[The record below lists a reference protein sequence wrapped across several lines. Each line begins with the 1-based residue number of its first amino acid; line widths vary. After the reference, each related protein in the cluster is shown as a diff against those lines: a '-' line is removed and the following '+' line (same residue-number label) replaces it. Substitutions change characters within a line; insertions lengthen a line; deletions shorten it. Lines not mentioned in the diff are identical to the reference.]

1 MCKCHNLFP
10 LSSSTCAKAKNQPPA
25 RIHAHIGCGFPA
37 NGYRLSI
44 HPDALPP
51 VVVRPALCFLCIFPS
66 PCKYRRRLTLA
77 GSCVSTPLRL
87 CGLFALEARLC
98 YTEYWFNKSEVVEVY
113 HMTGHAELQCKTYPY
128 GTLNQL
134 RFVVICTFL
143 GEKYVLSYH
152 RKHASWETQGGHI
165 EADET
170 PEEAAHRELYE
181 ESGIVAEKLIPVC
194 DYYAYD
200 SEGSSNGRVY
210 AVKIQELGTLPESE
224 MSTVKA
230 FDDLPE
236 NLTYPFV
243 TPVLFLEAKQ
253 AIDN

>member
-1 MCKCHNLFP
+1 
-10 LSSSTCAKAKNQPPA
+10 
-25 RIHAHIGCGFPA
+25 
-37 NGYRLSI
+37 
-44 HPDALPP
+44 
-51 VVVRPALCFLCIFPS
+51 
-66 PCKYRRRLTLA
+66 
-77 GSCVSTPLRL
+77 
-87 CGLFALEARLC
+87 
-98 YTEYWFNKSEVVEVY
+98 
-113 HMTGHAELQCKTYPY
+113 MTGHAELQCKTYPY

-181 ESGIVAEKLIPVC
+181 ESGIAAEKLIPVC

>member
-1 MCKCHNLFP
+1 M
-10 LSSSTCAKAKNQPPA
+10 
-25 RIHAHIGCGFPA
+25 
-37 NGYRLSI
+37 
-44 HPDALPP
+44 
-51 VVVRPALCFLCIFPS
+51 V
-66 PCKYRRRLTLA
+66 
-77 GSCVSTPLRL
+77 
-87 CGLFALEARLC
+87 
-98 YTEYWFNKSEVVEVY
+98 EYWLGASARQSEVVEVY

-181 ESGIVAEKLIPVC
+181 ESGIAAEKLIPVC

-253 AIDN
+253 AINN